1 MTAATT
7 SRARLWRGLG
17 DIPAG
22 RGPCVTTLG
31 VFDGVHRGHAHLI
44 GHAVRRGRALGLPA
58 VMVTFDPHPARVVGA
73 PRDTAAL
80 TTVEWRAELACDLG
94 VDAVLVLPFTR
105 GFAQL
110 PPASFVEQVLA
121 SGLRTA
127 AVVVGANFTFGH
139 RGSGTTATLHELGA
153 DHGFTAHEVPLVQA
167 GEAPH
172 SSTRIRECLR
182 RGDVRAAARAL
193 GRPHR
198 IDGHVSGGML
208 RAAAGTAIPA
218 EGRYSA
224 RTGNGQ
230 AVDVEVRAGEHV
242 ALPGMPSGPA
252 SIEFLARLSC

>member
-1 MTAATT
+1 MTTATS
-7 SRARLWRGLG
+7 SRAPLWHGLG

-22 RGPCVTTLG
+22 RGSCVTTLG

-80 TTVEWRAELACDLG
+80 TTVARRAELACDLG

-105 GFAQL
+105 EFAQL
-110 PPASFVEQVLA
+110 PPARFVEQVLA
-121 SGLRTA
+121 RGLRTA

-139 RGSGTTATLHELGA
+139 RGSGTATTLHELGA
-153 DHGFTAHEVPLVQA
+153 DQGFTAHEVPLVQA
-167 GEAPH
+167 EEAPH

-182 RGDVRAAARAL
+182 RGDVRAAALAL

-198 IDGHVSGGML
+198 IDGHASNGML
-208 RAAAGTAIPA
+208 RVAAGTAIPA
-218 EGRYSA
+218 EGRYFA
-224 RTGNGQ
+224 EICNGQ
-230 AVDVEVRAGEHV
+230 SIEVEVSPGAHV
-242 ALPGMPSGPA
+242 ALPGVPSGPV
-252 SIEFLARLSC
+252 SIEFLARLSE